1 MNRTLIRFLFTILA
15 VAFAVSSAAA
25 QQPEGTPPERQEQRP
40 GDRMQLLRELGLS
53 QDQIRQIRMLN
64 VGIRERRQAAQEQLR
79 QATRSLDQAIYADTI
94 DEQLIRQ
101 RMAEVQAAQ
110 GEIAKINFEN
120 EFAVRKVLTPE
131 QLVKFREFRRQAA
144 EARERFQ
151 QRRQENIQERNT
163 QRPNQRRPGAD
174 RPVQN
179 TRPPSKND

>member
-1 MNRTLIRFLFTILA
+1 MSVTL
-15 VAFAVSSAAA
+15 FATASFA
-25 QQPEGTPPERQEQRP
+25 QQPDGPQPDQQDRQ
-40 GDRMQLLRELGLS
+40 GDRIQLLRELGLS

-101 RMAEVQAAQ
+101 RMAELQAAQ

-131 QLVKFREFRRQAA
+131 QLVKFREFRRLAA
-144 EARERFQ
+144 EAREKFL
-151 QRRQENIQERNT
+151 QRRQETIQERNT
-163 QRPNQRRPGAD
+163 QRPGQRRPGAD
-174 RPVQN
+174 RPANRPVQN
-179 TRPPSKND
+179 TRPPGRKN